1 MHFVA
6 RPLKG
11 LNKPLFARSRLILG
25 PGANQTYNIMNIREL
40 LPVLAILAG
49 LVSVVVVSSLIL
61 GGYGLILSCSVVAV
75 ILGGSEDRD
84 SSRG

>member
-1 MHFVA
+1 M
-6 RPLKG
+6 K
-11 LNKPLFARSRLILG
+11 
-25 PGANQTYNIMNIREL
+25 IREN

-61 GGYGLILSCSVVAV
+61 GGYGLILSGSVVAV
-75 ILGGSEDRD
+75 ILGGSEDHD